1 METMTI
7 GELKA
12 QFSAVLEK
20 VKAGETIVIAYGKK
34 KEKIAA
40 IVPFEQIKPRREHRL
55 GVLRGIAQYRISSNF
70 KISDEE
76 LLSS

>member
-12 QFSAVLEK
+12 QFSAVLDK
-20 VKAGETIVIAYGKK
+20 VRAGETIVIAYGKK
-34 KEKIAA
+34 KEKVAA
-40 IVPFEQIKPRREHRL
+40 IVPYKQLKPRRERRL
-55 GVLRGIAQYRISSNF
+55 GVLRGIAQYRISSDF
-70 KISDEE
+70 KMTDEE